1 MTKKSRTAHQAAN
14 DEIADKIVAGVKS
27 GKLAPDKRG
36 KVPYDQ
42 DMAEKEIR
50 ESLDKRI
57 KQGGIR
63 VNIDDFELDQLKVK
77 VKNQYHYKTEKEA
90 RLSEAL
96 KVNKAPK
103 GAKSPSLR
111 WY

>member
-1 MTKKSRTAHQAAN
+1 M
-14 DEIADKIVAGVKS
+14 IKIWLRRK
-27 GKLAPDKRG
+27 
-36 KVPYDQ
+36 Y
-42 DMAEKEIR
+42 E

-103 GAKSPSLR
+103 GVKSPSAEMVLKTKMQTELLI
-111 WY
+111 